1 MTVRVFDPTT
11 EPKGRRIDYVPRPK
25 SLDGLRVGLVDNSKF
40 NSDQLLS
47 RIAALLEHDYGAKA
61 HIMRRK
67 RSAGVPA
74 HQEIIDEFKEGCDV
88 VVAGIGD

>member
-1 MTVRVFDPTT
+1 MTMRVFDPTT
-11 EPKGRRIDYVPRPK
+11 EAKGRHINYVPRPQ

-40 NSDQLLS
+40 NSNQLLE
-47 RIAALLEHDYGAKA
+47 RIATLLERNYGAKA

-74 HQEIIDEFKEGCDV
+74 HQEIIDEFKKGCDV